1 MWITGVKWG
10 QRIHHSLGRPLE
22 DTMRWLHSP
31 RWLGEVARNPVTTL
45 TEETK
50 QKPGFSQSTPVK
62 LVEAP
67 AFGDAHLKGAKGV
80 KGLCAFTGLH
90 LWALMQVPL
99 D

>member
-1 MWITGVKWG
+1 MGTE
-10 QRIHHSLGRPLE
+10 IHHSLGRPLE

-31 RWLGEVARNPVTTL
+31 QWPGEVARNPVTTL
-45 TEETK
+45 IKETK
-50 QKPGFSQSTPVK
+50 QKPSFSHSMLVK
-62 LVEAP
+62 LTEVP

-90 LWALMQVPL
+90 LWDLMQVPL